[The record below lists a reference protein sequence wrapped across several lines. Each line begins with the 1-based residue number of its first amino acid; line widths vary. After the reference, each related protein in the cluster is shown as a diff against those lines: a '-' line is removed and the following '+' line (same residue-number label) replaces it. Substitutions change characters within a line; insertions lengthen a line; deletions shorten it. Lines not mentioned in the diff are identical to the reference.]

1 MKRLHHDAD
10 RGDAFAQFNLGLIY
24 DDREDDDV
32 DAIDGKRPDAIKWL
46 SRAARQGLPR
56 AQVRLAELYAEHPY
70 ASKDALQACTWF
82 LLAAEGLSGARRQNA
97 RSGYERVAS
106 QLTAPQIAQA
116 HRHASVWSLRTE
128 VRTSAARLSS
138 ALGRTAI

>member
-10 RGDAFAQFNLGLIY
+10 RGDAVAQFNLGLIY

-32 DAIDGKRPDAIKWL
+32 HAIDGKRPDAIKWL

-56 AQVRLAELYAEHPY
+56 AQVRLAELYAEDPY

-116 HRHASVWSLRTE
+116 HRHALVWRLRTE

-138 ALGRTAI
+138 GLGRTAL

>member
-1 MKRLHHDAD
+1 MKRLHCDAA
-10 RGDAFAQFNLGLIY
+10 RGDAVAQFNLGLIY
-24 DDREDDDV
+24 GNREGDDV
-32 DAIDGKRPDAIKWL
+32 NAIDGKRPDAIRWL

-56 AQVRLAELYAEHPY
+56 AQARLAELYVEDSY

-106 QLTAPQIAQA
+106 HLTAPQIAQA
-116 HRHASVWSLRTE
+116 HRHALVWRPRIEARVPSAGLSPGLERTPQ
-128 VRTSAARLSS
+128 
-138 ALGRTAI
+138 